1 MVALAASHGSITDVL
16 VNGNVVSQYFNDFT
30 FTNTRDKA
38 EVSAFKQIFKSYVAG
53 LIDPV
58 VTLSGMFDSS
68 NSTAEDPLLYGYL
81 TALTAV
87 DNSWIYAPNGAQGS
101 SAQNVV
107 AYAIYGLSTKYEIK
121 SAMNAA
127 NTVTAEIQ
135 VDNQGGAIER
145 SVILSPWATQSA
157 GGNSLSFDSGVTST
171 GNGGVLI
178 VQTFNDTASLV
189 VNLQDSADNS
199 TFANVASY
207 NISPTNVTAAAY
219 RFPAAGTAPTGTIR
233 RYTRVT
239 WTGTGTFLAMF
250 ARH

>member
-16 VNGNVVSQYFNDFT
+16 VNGNIVSQYFTDLT

-38 EVSAFKQIFKSYVAG
+38 ETSAFKTLFKSYVAG

-58 VTLSGMFDSS
+58 VTLSGLFDSS
-68 NSTAEDPLLYGYL
+68 VSTAEDPLLYGYL

-87 DNSWIYAPNGAQGS
+87 DNSWIYAPLGAVGASAQG
-101 SAQNVV
+101 VT
-107 AYAIYGLSTKYEIK
+107 AYAIYGISTKYEIK
-121 SAMNAA
+121 SALNAA
-127 NTVTAEIQ
+127 NTITAEIQ
-135 VDNQGGAIER
+135 IDNQGGAVER
-145 SVILSPWATQSA
+145 AVVLSPWATQGA
-157 GGNSLSFDSGVTST
+157 GGNSASFDSGVTST
-171 GNGGVLI
+171 ANGGVLV

-199 TFANVASY
+199 TFANVTSY
-207 NISPTNVTAAAY
+207 NISPTNATTAAY
-219 RFPAAGTAPTGTIR
+219 RFPAAGTAPTGTVR

>member
-1 MVALAASHGSITDVL
+1 MTALAASHGSNTDVL
-16 VNGNVVSQYFNDFT
+16 VNGNIVSQYFTDLT

-38 EVSAFKQIFKSYVAG
+38 ETSAFKSLFKSYVAG

-87 DNSWIYAPNGAQGS
+87 DNSWIYAPLGAVGS
-101 SAQNVV
+101 SAQGVT
-107 AYAIYGLSTKYEIK
+107 AYAIYGISTKYEIK
-121 SAMNAA
+121 SALNAA
-127 NTVTAEIQ
+127 NMITAEIQ
-135 VDNQGGAIER
+135 IDNQGGAVER
-145 SVILSPWATQSA
+145 AVVLSPWATQGA
-157 GGNSLSFDSGVTST
+157 GGNSASFDSGVTST
-171 GNGGVLI
+171 ANGGVFI

-199 TFANVASY
+199 TFANVTSY
-207 NISPTNVTAAAY
+207 NISPTNATTAAY
-219 RFPAAGTAPTGTIR
+219 RFPAAGTTPTGTVR

>member
-1 MVALAASHGSITDVL
+1 MTALAASHGSNTDVL

-30 FTNTRDKA
+30 FTSTRDKA
-38 EVSAFKQIFKSYVAG
+38 ETSAFKQLFKSYVAG

-81 TALTAV
+81 TALTAA
-87 DNSWIYAPNGAQGS
+87 DNSWLYAPNGAQGS
-101 SAQNVV
+101 SAQGVT

-127 NTVTAEIQ
+127 NTVSAEIQ
-135 VDNQGGAIER
+135 VDNQGGGIER
-145 SVILSPWATQSA
+145 GIVLSPWATQGA
-157 GGNSLSFDSGVTST
+157 GGNSLSNDYGSVSSA
-171 GNGGVLI
+171 NGGVLI

-199 TFANVASY
+199 TFANVTGY
-207 NISPTNVTAAAY
+207 NISPANATAAAY

>member
-1 MVALAASHGSITDVL
+1 MVALAASHGANTDVL
-16 VNGNVVSQYFNDFT
+16 VNGNIVSQYFTDLT
-30 FTNTRDKA
+30 FTSSRDKA
-38 EVSAFKQIFKSYVAG
+38 ETSAFKSLFKSYVAG

-58 VTLSGMFDSS
+58 VTLSGLFDSS
-68 NSTAEDPLLYGYL
+68 GSTAEDALLYSYL
-81 TALTAV
+81 TSLTTQ
-87 DNSWIYAPNGAQGS
+87 DNSWIYAPVGAVGS

-107 AYAIYGLSTKYEIK
+107 AYAVFGQSVKYEVK

-127 NTVTAEIQ
+127 NLITAEIQ
-135 VDNQGGAIER
+135 IDNQGGGVER
-145 SVILSPWATQSA
+145 SVILSPWATQGA
-157 GGNSLSFDSGVTST
+157 GGNSSSFDSGVTST
-171 GNGGVLI
+171 ANGGVFI

-199 TFANVASY
+199 TFANVTSY
-207 NISPTNVTAAAY
+207 TISPTNATTAAY
-219 RFPAAGTAPTGTIR
+219 RFPAAGVTPTGTVR